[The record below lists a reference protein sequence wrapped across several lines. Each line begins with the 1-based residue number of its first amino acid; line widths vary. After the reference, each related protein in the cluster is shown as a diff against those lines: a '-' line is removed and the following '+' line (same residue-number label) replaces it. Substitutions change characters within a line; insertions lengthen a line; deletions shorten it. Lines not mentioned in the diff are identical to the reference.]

1 MTSKLVLD
9 NLAGRTTAGSITIVG
24 EGNTTTTNLQQ
35 GLAKVTI
42 YYDTT
47 NAANRQSINVS
58 GVTDNGVGNSTIS
71 YINAMVGNAISSYVS
86 GDNYY
91 GIGEIFGSGSS
102 SHFHRVRGNSAYT
115 TLVDTTATHAAV
127 FGDLA

>member
-1 MTSKLVLD
+1 MSTLLLNTLTGKTS
-9 NLAGRTTAGSITIVG
+9 AGSIVVTG
-24 EGNTTTTNLQQ
+24 EGGSTTTPLQE
-35 GLAKVTI
+35 GLAKVII

-71 YINAMVGNAISSYVS
+71 YTNAMVGNAISSYVS
-86 GDNYY
+86 GDNFY

-102 SHFHRVRGNSAYT
+102 SYFHRVRGNSAYT

>member
-1 MTSKLVLD
+1 MSTLLLNTLTGKTS
-9 NLAGRTTAGSITIVG
+9 AGSIVVTG
-24 EGNTTTTNLQQ
+24 ESGSTTTPLQE
-35 GLAKVTI
+35 GLAKVII

-47 NAANRQSINVS
+47 NAVNRQSINVS
-58 GVTDNGVGNSTIS
+58 GVTDNGAGNSTIS
-71 YINAMVGNAISSYVS
+71 YTNAMVGNAISSYVS

-102 SHFHRVRGNSAYT
+102 SHFQRVRGDSAYT

>member
-1 MTSKLVLD
+1 MSTLLLNTLTGKTS
-9 NLAGRTTAGSITIVG
+9 AGSIVVTG
-24 EGNTTTTNLQQ
+24 EGGATTTPLQE
-35 GLAKVTI
+35 GLAKVII

-71 YINAMVGNAISSYVS
+71 YTNAMVGNAISSYVS

>member
-1 MTSKLVLD
+1 MSTLLLNTLTGKTS
-9 NLAGRTTAGSITIVG
+9 AGSIVVTG
-24 EGNTTTTNLQQ
+24 ESGSTTTPLQE
-35 GLAKVTI
+35 GLAKVII

-71 YINAMVGNAISSYVS
+71 YTNAMVGNAISSYVS

>member
-1 MTSKLVLD
+1 VTGES
-9 NLAGRTTAGSITIVG
+9 GS
-24 EGNTTTTNLQQ
+24 TTTPLQE
-35 GLAKVTI
+35 GLAKVII

-47 NAANRQSINVS
+47 NAVNRQSINVS

-71 YINAMVGNAISSYVS
+71 YTNAMVGNAISSYVS

-102 SHFHRVRGNSAYT
+102 SHFQRVRGDSAYT

>member
-1 MTSKLVLD
+1 MSTLLLNTLTGKTS
-9 NLAGRTTAGSITIVG
+9 AGSIVVTG
-24 EGNTTTTNLQQ
+24 EGGSTTTPLQE
-35 GLAKVTI
+35 GLAKVII

-71 YINAMVGNAISSYVS
+71 YTNAMVGNAISSYVS